1 MNIPEEFGT
10 YLLLKKLTEDG
21 LGELFRAGRAG
32 QEGIEQIA
40 LLRVFNGKGM
50 DGEKLW
56 AKLADRSAIQQTLR
70 SPNVGSG
77 IDLGRVRKFPYVAY
91 DYISGK
97 NLSDLLTQVEKQGSP
112 LPGDHALLIAE
123 RLALA
128 LVAAY
133 ETRIQDERILHGF
146 LTPPLVMIS
155 NEGETRLLGF
165 EAAPGLRQLV
175 AGGWRDAQIE
185 PYLSP
190 EARAGQPI
198 HKADD
203 VYSLGAILFELLT
216 GDRFPAGGSNNLAA
230 TLESAVLA
238 HDGTPLPAPIV
249 NLLKSSL
256 GPRDQ
261 RVADVAAWHKT
272 LSKLMIEGHYNPTT
286 FNLAFFMHNLFRE
299 EIERENQEIQ
309 AEKKLKL
316 TARVDTGAAATVA
329 LPQPAPAAKGP
340 ASVSIPVAPPVA
352 AAPPKSGKGLFLG
365 LAAAAVL
372 ALAGAGWYFLLGP
385 GKAPSTPPAA
395 PGGTELA
402 AAAVPLGTETS
413 APAGPAG
420 PTPEQLQEQI
430 NAMIEAR
437 SKEMQDKLQGQY
449 DLKIKDLQR
458 QLEDSRRSGVAQ
470 EAKPAPA
477 PVRPEPVPE
486 VKPPK
491 PEPAPAVVQ
500 ETAPPPAAETVVP
513 KPEPAPAKPT
523 PAPAPVPAA
532 PKVQV
537 GDLVQAG
544 PGVTR
549 PQVSQQ
555 PSPRYPPAA
564 RRLNKS
570 ASVDIRVLVDERGN
584 VVQTERSGAKVGF
597 GFDEAAE
604 DTARRTSYRPATKDG
619 VRVKMWTTLRV
630 TFQP

>member
-56 AKLADRSAIQQTLR
+56 AKLADRSAVQQTLR

-97 NLSDLLTQVEKQGSP
+97 NLSDLLIQVEKQGSP

-146 LTPPLVMIS
+146 LVPPLVMIS

-190 EARAGQPI
+190 EARSGQPI

-216 GDRFPAGGSNNLAA
+216 GDRFSPSGSSNLAA
-230 TLESAVLA
+230 TLENAVLA
-238 HDGTPLPAPIV
+238 HDGSPLPAAIV

-261 RVADVAAWHKT
+261 RVSDVAAWHKT

-316 TARVDTGAAATVA
+316 AARVGTGAAATVA
-329 LPQPAPAAKGP
+329 LPQPAPEAKGP

-352 AAPPKSGKGLFLG
+352 AVPQKSGKGLFLG
-365 LAAAAVL
+365 LAAAVVL
-372 ALAGAGWYFLLGP
+372 VLAGAGWYFLLGP
-385 GKAPSTPPAA
+385 GKSPSATTPPS
-395 PGGTELA
+395 GTELA
-402 AAAVPLGTETS
+402 TAAVPLSTEPA
-413 APAGPAG
+413 APTG
-420 PTPEQLQEQI
+420 PTPEQLQAQI

-449 DLKIKDLQR
+449 DLRIKDLQR
-458 QLEDSRRSGVAQ
+458 QLEDSRRSVGVQ
-470 EAKPAPA
+470 EVKPAPA

-491 PEPAPAVVQ
+491 PEPAPVVQ
-500 ETAPPPAAETVVP
+500 ESAPPPS
-513 KPEPAPAKPT
+513 EPAVTQPV
-523 PAPAPVPAA
+523 APAPVPAKPVPAPTPAPAA

-537 GDLVQAG
+537 GDLVQGG

-584 VVQTERSGAKVGF
+584 VIQTERSGAKVGF

-604 DTARRTSYRPATKDG
+604 DTARRTTYRPATKDG